1 MTAHMIQLL
10 DHLSSCAFTTQEF
23 TGSALPHQ
31 DGRKGSWQFYHFF
44 CGILN
49 QSEKP
54 LQIKNKQK
62 TKSVL
67 PSSIPVVHEEI
78 AVTPE
83 CFKQEY
89 KCMRLRWHRRS
100 Y

>member
-54 LQIKNKQK
+54 LQIKINK
-62 TKSVL
+62 
-67 PSSIPVVHEEI
+67 
-78 AVTPE
+78 
-83 CFKQEY
+83 KQNQ
-89 KCMRLRWHRRS
+89 CCLLLFLWFMRRLQ
-100 Y
+100 